1 MANLLAQTAA
11 SGEWYDGWQL
21 VASAIGAAVAVV
33 IAVVGWLHRQSKA
46 DNRELKSDLKD
57 KLGDFKEDFQRIETA
72 MNDGFARTE
81 RRIDDLYTMLAQKG
95 MQSPA
100 RESQTPATPDVS
112 PSAPA
117 SAVSS
122 SEAEPATPVAAQQ
135 VSVNPAVPAS
145 AQSQAA
151 GFTPA
156 TAQSEE
162 R

>member
-21 VASAIGAAVAVV
+21 VVSAIGAAVVVV

-46 DNRELKSDLKD
+46 DNKELKIDI
-57 KLGDFKEDFQRIETA
+57 KEDITRIETA

-100 RESQTPATPDVS
+100 RESQTPATPDVA

-117 SAVSS
+117 TAVSS

-135 VSVNPAVPAS
+135 VSVNPAVPTS

-156 TAQSEE
+156 TAHSEE

>member
-21 VASAIGAAVAVV
+21 IASAIGAAVAVV

-46 DNRELKSDLKD
+46 DNKELKNDI
-57 KLGDFKEDFQRIETA
+57 KEDIKRIETA
-72 MNDGFARTE
+72 TNDGFARTE
-81 RRIDDLYTMLAQKG
+81 RRIDDIYAMLAQKG
-95 MQSPA
+95 MQSPVQ
-100 RESQTPATPDVS
+100 ESQTPATPDIS

-117 SAVSS
+117 SAASS
-122 SEAEPATPVAAQQ
+122 SEAEPATLASAQQ

>member
-1 MANLLAQTAA
+1 MATLLAQTAA
-11 SGEWYDGWQL
+11 SGEWHDGWQL

-33 IAVVGWLHRQSKA
+33 IAVVGWLHKQSKS
-46 DNRELKSDLKD
+46 DNKELKDDINNTKNDIKGDL
-57 KLGDFKEDFQRIETA
+57 QRIETA
-72 MNDGFARTE
+72 MNSGFTRTE

-95 MQSPA
+95 MQIPV
-100 RESQTPATPDVS
+100 RESQTPSTPDVT

-117 SAVSS
+117 SAASS
-122 SEAEPATPVAAQQ
+122 SAAEPVTPVSAQQ
-135 VSVNPAVPAS
+135 VSGNPAVSAS

-156 TAQSEE
+156 TAHSEE

>member
-1 MANLLAQTAA
+1 M
-11 SGEWYDGWQL
+11 
-21 VASAIGAAVAVV
+21 VVV

-46 DNRELKSDLKD
+46 DNKELKIDLKD
-57 KLGDFKEDFQRIETA
+57 DIKRIETA

-100 RESQTPATPDVS
+100 RESQTPATSDVAL
-112 PSAPA
+112 SAPA

-122 SEAEPATPVAAQQ
+122 SEADAATPVAAQQ
-135 VSVNPAVPAS
+135 VSVSPAVSAS
-145 AQSQAA
+145 AQSQTA

>member
-21 VASAIGAAVAVV
+21 VVSAIGAAVVVV

-46 DNRELKSDLKD
+46 DNKELKNDLKD

-95 MQSPA
+95 MQSP
-100 RESQTPATPDVS
+100 
-112 PSAPA
+112 
-117 SAVSS
+117 
-122 SEAEPATPVAAQQ
+122 
-135 VSVNPAVPAS
+135 
-145 AQSQAA
+145 
-151 GFTPA
+151 PA

-162 R
+162 E

>member
-21 VASAIGAAVAVV
+21 VVSAIGAAVVVV

-46 DNRELKSDLKD
+46 DNKELKIDLKD
-57 KLGDFKEDFQRIETA
+57 DIKRIETA
-72 MNDGFARTE
+72 MNEGFARTE

-151 GFTPA
+151 GFTPV

>member
-1 MANLLAQTAA
+1 M
-11 SGEWYDGWQL
+11 
-21 VASAIGAAVAVV
+21 VVV

-46 DNRELKSDLKD
+46 DNKELKIDI
-57 KLGDFKEDFQRIETA
+57 KEDITRIETA

-100 RESQTPATPDVS
+100 RESQTPATPDVA

-117 SAVSS
+117 TAVSS

-135 VSVNPAVPAS
+135 VSVNPAVPTS

-156 TAQSEE
+156 TAHSEE

>member
-21 VASAIGAAVAVV
+21 VVSAIGAAVVVV

-46 DNRELKSDLKD
+46 DNKELKIDI
-57 KLGDFKEDFQRIETA
+57 KEDITRIETA

-100 RESQTPATPDVS
+100 RESQTPATPDVA

-117 SAVSS
+117 TAVSS

-135 VSVNPAVPAS
+135 VSVNPAVPTS
-145 AQSQAA
+145 AQSQAV

-156 TAQSEE
+156 TAHSEE